1 MRIERTWSLWT
12 EQSFVCFALISLQ
25 ILGHRSVGMMRH
37 VSMNAEPWLPA
48 VSIGGTETVYLSLCG
63 DNEHIVLW
71 MGTWQSD
78 KGVVGGVVSD
88 RHRAYTF

>member
-1 MRIERTWSLWT
+1 MNFLH
-12 EQSFVCFALISLQ
+12 ISNR
-25 ILGHRSVGMMRH
+25 GHI
-37 VSMNAEPWLPA
+37 
-48 VSIGGTETVYLSLCG
+48 IGSDSTETVYLSLCG